1 MRQDRGPTLRLGFPM
16 LRLLIALCL
25 AAAPVRAD
33 EAAPP
38 GPVSTLAHALA
49 LYERASARGEALEMA
64 VAVRLARG
72 IGLREAT
79 RWTRET
85 GKTPAAEMPARRH
98 AVTLDLLLSD
108 AAWAGAL
115 LMAEEDELMAEVLA
129 ALPPPGRQG
138 SVSRAQAELAPASQ
152 DLWQLPLA
160 GQSPAEIAVFPAREG
175 EQALILWLVED
186 GTSEIVCPP
195 REAGFTACRFT
206 PAANGFYRVVI
217 ANPSAEGADYL
228 LLSN

>member
-1 MRQDRGPTLRLGFPM
+1 M
-16 LRLLIALCL
+16 LRLLITLCL

-33 EAAPP
+33 EPAPP
-38 GPVSTLAHALA
+38 GPVTTLAHALA
-49 LYERASARGEALEMA
+49 LYERASAQGEALEMA
-64 VAVRLARG
+64 VAVRLAHG

-85 GKTPAAEMPARRH
+85 DKIPAAETPGRSH

-129 ALPPPGRQG
+129 TLPPPGRQG
-138 SVSRAQAELAPASQ
+138 SASRMRADLPAARQ
-152 DLWQLPLA
+152 DLWQIPLA
-160 GQSPAEIAVFPAREG
+160 GQSPAEIAVFPARAG
-175 EQALILWLVED
+175 GQPRILWRVED
-186 GTSEIVCPP
+186 SGGETVCPP

-217 ANPSAEGADYL
+217 ANPSGESGEYL